1 MEKYIYGLSY
11 SDFFSLVDNMYDE
24 LLIYDKNCNIVY
36 INRACSRHYGCD
48 PKQMIG
54 KNFYDFVHADW
65 WGPSILPIVLKEK
78 RAYAIKQSTFLG
90 SELLTIAV
98 PIFDKNNEIRFVVMN
113 VRDIVNE
120 VDLYNPH
127 YLSIKDQPAKT
138 PEPVYSS
145 AEMQNVIQLIKRLAP
160 LDTSCI
166 FWGESGTGKAMLAR
180 YMHSLSSRAGEPFA
194 YVDCFNLPE
203 DRGQQELFGTEDSPG
218 VLYNMRKSTVLLKR
232 VSELSLGMQAQL
244 LRYLNGELS
253 FHSEQRARIL
263 ATTEKDLRLLAE
275 SDLFLKELYYKLN
288 VSEVY
293 VPPLRKR
300 PADIRPLIQFFL
312 GKYCSRYNTNR
323 SFTKGAL
330 QLLIHADWYGNVLE
344 LRNTIERIV
353 VMSDTP
359 TISTDQL
366 PKTMF
371 GLTEMTDMMAGVE
384 AKSLDAR
391 MEMLEASIIRDAY
404 QEYKTSRRVA
414 EALGISQTRAN
425 NLIRKYVKEPNKA

>member
-1 MEKYIYGLSY
+1 MEEYIYGLSY

-166 FWGESGTGKAMLAR
+166 FWGESPARERPCLPGICIRSAAVQESLLHMLTASTCRRIAGSRSCSAR
-180 YMHSLSSRAGEPFA
+180 RTLPA
-194 YVDCFNLPE
+194 CFI
-203 DRGQQELFGTEDSPG
+203 T
-218 VLYNMRKSTVLLKR
+218 
-232 VSELSLGMQAQL
+232 
-244 LRYLNGELS
+244 
-253 FHSEQRARIL
+253 
-263 ATTEKDLRLLAE
+263 
-275 SDLFLKELYYKLN
+275 
-288 VSEVY
+288 
-293 VPPLRKR
+293 
-300 PADIRPLIQFFL
+300 
-312 GKYCSRYNTNR
+312 
-323 SFTKGAL
+323 
-330 QLLIHADWYGNVLE
+330 
-344 LRNTIERIV
+344 
-353 VMSDTP
+353 
-359 TISTDQL
+359 
-366 PKTMF
+366 
-371 GLTEMTDMMAGVE
+371 
-384 AKSLDAR
+384 
-391 MEMLEASIIRDAY
+391 
-404 QEYKTSRRVA
+404 
-414 EALGISQTRAN
+414 
-425 NLIRKYVKEPNKA
+425 

>member
-1 MEKYIYGLSY
+1 
-11 SDFFSLVDNMYDE
+11 
-24 LLIYDKNCNIVY
+24 
-36 INRACSRHYGCD
+36 
-48 PKQMIG
+48 
-54 KNFYDFVHADW
+54 
-65 WGPSILPIVLKEK
+65 
-78 RAYAIKQSTFLG
+78 
-90 SELLTIAV
+90 
-98 PIFDKNNEIRFVVMN
+98 
-113 VRDIVNE
+113 
-120 VDLYNPH
+120 
-127 YLSIKDQPAKT
+127 
-138 PEPVYSS
+138 
-145 AEMQNVIQLIKRLAP
+145 
-160 LDTSCI
+160 
-166 FWGESGTGKAMLAR
+166 
-180 YMHSLSSRAGEPFA
+180 
-194 YVDCFNLPE
+194 
-203 DRGQQELFGTEDSPG
+203 
-218 VLYNMRKSTVLLKR
+218 MRKSTVLLKR

-323 SFTKGAL
+323 SFTEGAL

-425 NLIRKYVKEPNKA
+425 NLMRKYVKEPNKA

>member
-1 MEKYIYGLSY
+1 MEEYIYGLSY

-180 YMHSLSSRAGEPFA
+180 YMHSLSCRAGEPFA

-203 DRGQQELFGTEDSPG
+203 DRGQQELFGTET
-218 VLYNMRKSTVLLKR
+218 L
-232 VSELSLGMQAQL
+232 
-244 LRYLNGELS
+244 
-253 FHSEQRARIL
+253 
-263 ATTEKDLRLLAE
+263 
-275 SDLFLKELYYKLN
+275 
-288 VSEVY
+288 
-293 VPPLRKR
+293 
-300 PADIRPLIQFFL
+300 PACFI
-312 GKYCSRYNTNR
+312 T
-323 SFTKGAL
+323 
-330 QLLIHADWYGNVLE
+330 
-344 LRNTIERIV
+344 
-353 VMSDTP
+353 
-359 TISTDQL
+359 
-366 PKTMF
+366 
-371 GLTEMTDMMAGVE
+371 
-384 AKSLDAR
+384 
-391 MEMLEASIIRDAY
+391 
-404 QEYKTSRRVA
+404 
-414 EALGISQTRAN
+414 
-425 NLIRKYVKEPNKA
+425 